1 MAARITALVVALCLL
16 AFALAA
22 REQPRQSFPSR
33 LEKTCL
39 YRGNALPCFI
49 LDEALQTT
57 WSI

>member
-1 MAARITALVVALCLL
+1 MAVRIAALAALLCLL

-22 REQPRQSFPSR
+22 REQPRKSSPSA

-57 WSI
+57 WSV